1 MKYHTKNLW
10 WRDLKK
16 SILQFIPM
24 IGSHAFLKVL
34 WWNIVHKS
42 RGNIVLKIEQDHV
55 NMKEWERERERE
67 REREGGHC
75 NHVLLFLLHFAFS
88 HYILRASSY
97 GIEVFWLP
105 SFVNLYPTRV
115 LSSFLKKKLCAHI
128 CIKDVNVIIT
138 AFISL
143 PYIHVSA

>member
-1 MKYHTKNLW
+1 MKWFQN
-10 WRDLKK
+10 

-67 REREGGHC
+67 RERGERKRERRRALQSC
-75 NHVLLFLLHFAFS
+75 VTFLLHFAFS

-97 GIEVFWLP
+97 CKEVFWLP

-138 AFISL
+138 AFISIL
-143 PYIHVSA
+143 YMYVSA